1 MSFCTKSLNKWLTEI
16 HAKQTLSGC
25 FCNFPMTRNGKQK
38 KVKRQSKTV
47 TLKTQNTRT
56 QARTQ
61 LLIEYV
67 PCFLPVVSPIINL
80 NHKGC
85 FHVYLATVDD
95 GTVGEWTI
103 VPISCLK
110 LYGVDHCLVREKQT
124 WDALLT
130 CNYDHQKVKTM
141 PRLKAQV
148 RSCCFFLNDY
158 KNHTS

>member
-1 MSFCTKSLNKWLTEI
+1 MQSK
-16 HAKQTLSGC
+16 LSGC
-25 FCNFPMTRNGKQK
+25 FYNFPMKRNGKQK

-56 QARTQ
+56 HARTQ
-61 LLIEYV
+61 SLIEYV
-67 PCFLPVVSPIINL
+67 PCFLPVASPISDL

-85 FHVYLATVDD
+85 FHIDLATVDD

-103 VPISCLK
+103 VPISCLEF
-110 LYGVDHCLVREKQT
+110 YGVDHCLVREKQT

-130 CNYDHQKVKTM
+130 GNCDHQKVKTM

-148 RSCCFFLNDY
+148 RSKLFFFFFLNDY